1 VSMMPLGLAAGG
13 GVSFSQEAV
22 NIAIDNAKRRG
33 AKRRKNTMM
42 FEDSK
47 LRKLPCF
54 MAFRGKFFPK
64 KSGPIQGMN
73 GPAKQKG

>member
-1 VSMMPLGLAAGG
+1 MMPLGLAAGG

-42 FEDSK
+42 FKDSK
-47 LRKLPCF
+47 LRKLLCF
-54 MAFRGKFFPK
+54 TAFRGKFFPK
-64 KSGPIQGMN
+64 KSGPIQGLN